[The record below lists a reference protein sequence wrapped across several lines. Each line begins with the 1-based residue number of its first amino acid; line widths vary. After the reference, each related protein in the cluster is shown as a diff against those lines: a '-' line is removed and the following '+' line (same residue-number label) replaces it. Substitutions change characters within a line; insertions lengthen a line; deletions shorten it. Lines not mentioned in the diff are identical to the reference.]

1 MTKRLLAKV
10 GTYTNAQNETKN
22 EYVKLGILKQGD
34 QGGEYMIL
42 DPTVNLA
49 GVLMKQN
56 ALAAKEG
63 KQIRDAV
70 MVSVFE
76 NDNNQPQQIPSMAQQ
91 QGQQSG
97 FQQNQGFQNQ
107 GGFQQQPGKHQ
118 QYSVEDFDDGIPF

>member
-10 GTYTNAQNETKN
+10 GTYTNAQNEQKN

-42 DPTVNLA
+42 DPSVNLA
-49 GVLMKQN
+49 GVLLKQN

-63 KQIRDAV
+63 KPSRDAV

-76 NDNNQPQQIPSMAQQ
+76 NDNQQQGQNQGGFQQPQRMPTMAQQ
-91 QGQQSG
+91 QGQQ
-97 FQQNQGFQNQ
+97 Q
-107 GGFQQQPGKHQ
+107 GGFNQQQATQ
-118 QYSVEDFDDGIPF
+118 FSDDVPF